1 MNKSTVFILRWVG
14 YGLLV
19 LTLFDFISTL
29 VPLRLQNPFWEFQTL
44 GTLVE
49 RVPVPLLGLALVFF
63 GEADFREDE
72 DWEIILLKCLSWLC
86 LLLGLLYLLLIPLG
100 IHNTVRISIYNE
112 HQIRTQLD
120 LQMSQ
125 VEKIKESLN
134 QETDAK
140 DIEALLVRLNP
151 TPSPNINTTEQLEE
165 TKSKIPVF
173 VAQAEDKLKKEAEKS
188 RETLRF
194 SLLKNSVKWN
204 LSALVSGVLFLSLWW
219 LSRWARRL

>member
-1 MNKSTVFILRWVG
+1 MNKSTVLILRWVG

-19 LTLFDFISTL
+19 LALFDFITTL

-112 HQIRTQLD
+112 QIINTQLD

-140 DIEALLVRLNP
+140 DIEALLVRLNS
-151 TPSPNINTTEQLEE
+151 TPSPDIKTPQQLEE
-165 TKSKIPVF
+165 AKSKIPVF

>member
-1 MNKSTVFILRWVG
+1 MNKSTVLILRWVG

-19 LTLFDFISTL
+19 LALFDFITTL

-112 HQIRTQLD
+112 QIINTQLD

-140 DIEALLVRLNP
+140 DIEALLVRLNS
-151 TPSPNINTTEQLEE
+151 TPSPDIKTPQQLEE
-165 TKSKIPVF
+165 AKSKIPVF

-188 RETLRF
+188 RETLRL

>member
-1 MNKSTVFILRWVG
+1 MNKSTVLILRWVG
-14 YGLLV
+14 YGLLL

-29 VPLRLQNPFWEFQTL
+29 VPLRFQNPFWEFQTL

-72 DWEIILLKCLSWLC
+72 DWEIMLLKCLSWLC

-112 HQIRTQLD
+112 QIINTQLD
-120 LQMSQ
+120 RRISQ
-125 VEKIKESLN
+125 IEQRKEQLNTATAENIKELWLGFN
-134 QETDAK
+134 RPEPLP
-140 DIEALLVRLNP
+140 DIQ
-151 TPSPNINTTEQLEE
+151 TPQKLEE
-165 TKSKIPVF
+165 
-173 VAQAEDKLKKEAEKS
+173 AKKQMFSFLAEAEVNFKKDV
-188 RETLRF
+188 ETNRADQQF
-194 SLLKNSVKWN
+194 NLLKNSGKWN
-204 LSALVSGVLFLSLWW
+204 LGALISGVFFLRLWW